1 MDFALTEEQE
11 ALRDLARGMGKELE
25 GADAQWAALAQAE
38 VLGLT
43 LPEDVG
49 GAGLGMVELAVVLE
63 GLGRTAAPAATDLV
77 DSLVLGAMPL
87 ARFGDDATKS
97 QALPGFLAGSSLVTG
112 AWEGLD
118 SVPLGERATGGVVID
133 AGDEALFCGAPRWQA
148 QQTTDDRTAGALSY
162 DAADAVRLGGPE
174 VRAWTLDRAWVAQS
188 ALLLG
193 LADGA
198 LRLTSRYATE
208 RQQFGRPIAT
218 FQAVTQRVAD
228 MYVDVLTL
236 RLAVRRAAWAL
247 DAGHVPADRVAADI
261 ATARFVAADAC
272 HRVVCAAQHVH
283 GGVGFDREYPLHR
296 HFLMAKRIEF
306 SLGGASEHLARLGEL
321 IL

>member
-1 MDFALTEEQE
+1 MDFALTDEQE
-11 ALRDLARGMGKELE
+11 ALRDLARGIGGDLQDP
-25 GADAQWAALAQAE
+25 AAQWAALAEAE

-43 LPEDVG
+43 LSEEAG
-49 GAGLGMVELAVVLE
+49 GADLGMLELVVVLE
-63 GLGRTAAPAATDLV
+63 GLGRTGAGAGPDLL

-87 ARFGDDATKS
+87 ARFADADTRA
-97 QALPGFLAGSSLVTG
+97 QALPAFLQGRTMLTG
-112 AWEGLD
+112 AWEGVGI
-118 SVPLGERATGGVVID
+118 VPIGPRATGVVVD
-133 AGDEALFCGAPRWQA
+133 TGSDVVFTAAPRWQG
-148 QQTTDDRTAGALSY
+148 QMGTDDRPSGELTY
-162 DAADAVRLGGPE
+162 DASSAVVLGGDE
-174 VRAWTLDRAWVAQS
+174 VRTWTLERAWVAQS

-198 LRLTSRYATE
+198 LKLTSRYSTE

-228 MYVDVLTL
+228 MYIDVLTM

-247 DAGHVPADRVAADI
+247 DAGKDASTDVAI
-261 ATARFVAADAC
+261 ARLVAADAC

-283 GGVGFDREYPLHR
+283 GGIGFDREYPLHR

-306 SLGGASEHLARLGEL
+306 SLGGAPEHLARLGEMVV
-321 IL
+321 

>member
-11 ALRDLARGMGKELE
+11 ALGDLARTI
-25 GADAQWAALAQAE
+25 GAQASGAQAQWGALAEAE

-43 LPEDVG
+43 LAEADG

-63 GLGRTAAPAATDLV
+63 GLGQAGAPAGPDLL
-77 DSLVLGAMPL
+77 DALVLGAMPL
-87 ARFGDDATKS
+87 ARFGGDRTKS
-97 QALPGFLAGSSLVTG
+97 QVLPGFLDGSTMLTG
-112 AWEGLD
+112 AWEGPGC
-118 SVPLGERATGGVVID
+118 VPLGERATGGVVVD
-133 AGDEALFCGAPRWQA
+133 TGDDVVFCATPRWTPQIG
-148 QQTTDDRTAGALSY
+148 TDDRSAGALSY
-162 DAADAVRLGGPE
+162 DVSDATPLGGDE
-174 VRAWTLDRAWVAQS
+174 VRRWTLARAWVAQS
-188 ALLLG
+188 ALMLG

-198 LRLTSRYATE
+198 LKMTSRYAAE

-228 MYVDVLTL
+228 MYIDVLTL
-236 RLAVRRAAWAL
+236 RLVVRRAAWAL
-247 DAGHVPADRVAADI
+247 DAGLDCDADV
-261 ATARFVAADAC
+261 ATARFWAAEAC

-321 IL
+321 VV